1 MKSKITLLKNL
12 LISSSKS
19 QFYKLNFGI
28 TSRCNLRCKTCNI
41 WKTPSKKS
49 NKELTIKEIKK
60 IFKSLPS
67 NFSWLT
73 ISGGEPFLRKDFV
86 DIIKIAKQEL
96 PSLSIISINT
106 NGTLKKEIISSLN
119 QITLLEIP
127 NIYLTFSIDGP
138 KEIHDKVRGI
148 KGSFEKTWDTYMK
161 VKKLFDSNS
170 NIKISIETT
179 ISDYNINYLHNFF
192 KKLLKE
198 HNLIV
203 TVAHEAY
210 QYQNQNHPKL
220 LSSAHIPELKR
231 IVKLISKNLNILKPD
246 ELLQSLYLNK
256 IKSYLKARNKKIIPC
271 VAGSFSFAMNPF
283 GDVTPCFMW
292 GEILGNARDYDY
304 DLNQVAK
311 LSQIKKI
318 KSSIKNNKCPNCWT
332 PCNSYENIFWNLFKY
347 NGLRNLIKLI

>member
-1 MKSKITLLKNL
+1 MKSKITILKNL
-12 LISSSKS
+12 LLSTSKS

-41 WKTPSKKS
+41 WKTPSKRF

-60 IFKSLPS
+60 TFKNLPS

-73 ISGGEPFLRKDFV
+73 ISGGEPFLRKDFAN
-86 DIIKIAKQEL
+86 IIKIAKQEL

-106 NGTLKKEIISSLN
+106 NGTLKKEIISSLK
-119 QITLLEIP
+119 QIIKIKIP

-138 KEIHDKVRGI
+138 KEIHDNIRGI
-148 KGSFEKTWDTYMK
+148 KGSFEKTWGNYIE
-161 VKKLFDSNS
+161 VKRLFASNS

-179 ISDYNINYLHNFF
+179 ISNYNINYLHIFF

-203 TVAHEAY
+203 TIAHEAY

-220 LSSAHIPELKR
+220 LSPSHIPELKR
-231 IVKLISKNLNILKPD
+231 IVKLISKNLNLLKPD
-246 ELLQSLYLNK
+246 ELLQFLYLNK
-256 IKSYLKARNKKIIPC
+256 IKDYLADRNKKITPC
-271 VAGSFSFAMNPF
+271 VASSFSFAMNPF

-292 GEILGNARDYDY
+292 GKILGNVRDYDY
-304 DLNQVAK
+304 EFNQIVK
-311 LSQIKKI
+311 LSKNKEI

-347 NGLRNLIKLI
+347 NK

>member
-12 LISSSKS
+12 ILSASSS

-28 TSRCNLRCKTCNI
+28 TSRCNLRCRTCNI
-41 WKTPSKKS
+41 WKTPSKNF
-49 NKELTIKEIKK
+49 NKELTVKEIKK
-60 IFKSLPS
+60 IFKSFPS

-73 ISGGEPFLRKDFV
+73 ISGGEPFLRKDFA

-106 NGTLKKEIISSLN
+106 NGTLRKEIISSLK
-119 QITLLEIP
+119 QITNLDIP

-138 KEIHDKVRGI
+138 KEIHDKIRGI
-148 KGSFEKTWDTYMK
+148 KGSFEQTWGNYIEIK
-161 VKKLFDSNS
+161 RLFDSNS

-192 KKLLKE
+192 KKILKE

-210 QYQNQNHPKL
+210 QYQNQNHPGL
-220 LSSAHIPELKR
+220 LSSSRIPELKK
-231 IVKLISKNLNILKPD
+231 IVKLISKKLNILKPD
-246 ELLQSLYLNK
+246 ELLQFLYLNK
-256 IKSYLKARNKKIIPC
+256 IKSYLKAKNKKITPC

-292 GEILGNARDYDY
+292 GKIIGNVRNHNYNLGQIAQ
-304 DLNQVAK
+304 LP
-311 LSQIKKI
+311 QIKKI
-318 KSSIKNNKCPNCWT
+318 KSSIKNT
-332 PCNSYENIFWNLFKY
+332 L
-347 NGLRNLIKLI
+347 